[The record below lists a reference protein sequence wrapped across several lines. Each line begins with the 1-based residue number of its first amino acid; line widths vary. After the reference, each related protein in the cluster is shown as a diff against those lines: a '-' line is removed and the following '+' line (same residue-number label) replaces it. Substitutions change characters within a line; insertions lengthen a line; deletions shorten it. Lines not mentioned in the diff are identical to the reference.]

1 MSRAYVAI
9 EVRSTHSVL
18 HTVSQS
24 LSIHNQVDKPCSVLS
39 QLSEDD
45 IFRDA
50 CKRIMFTEKCSL
62 KQDFDS
68 FFKRAFSERAA
79 VHPVYT
85 VPGNRRQDSSLS
97 HHINQRRQMSVIYIN
112 FVRPQDGSELANQA
126 HPGGLNAK
134 NLQYF
139 SNTVAGCPFIINTF

>member
-1 MSRAYVAI
+1 MSRAYVAV
-9 EVRSTHSVL
+9 EVRPTHSVL

-24 LSIHNQVDKPCSVLS
+24 LPVHNQVDKPCSVLS
-39 QLSEDD
+39 QLSEND

-50 CKRIMFTEKCSL
+50 CKRIMLTEKRSL

-68 FFKRAFSERAA
+68 FFKRALSKRTT

-85 VPGNRRQDSSLS
+85 VPGYRRQDSSLC
-97 HHINQRRQMSVIYIN
+97 HHVNQRRQMSVIYIN
-112 FVRPQDGSELANQA
+112 FVRPQDGSEFTNQA

-139 SNTVAGCPFIINTF
+139 SDAIACCPFVINAF